1 MLAYYE
7 SAVQGKGAWGGGSL
21 SGHKDYICCALNVGI
36 GGHDC
41 VFSGHNGQINTLIRV
56 SERYYWN

>member
-21 SGHKDYICCALNVGI
+21 SGHKDYICSTNK
-36 GGHDC
+36 HK
-41 VFSGHNGQINTLIRV
+41 
-56 SERYYWN
+56 